1 MKEEMPGPQPIQIE
15 LDPENHKAL
24 DELVRRH
31 STPQQLVM
39 RARIILLAAAGKNHT
54 EIARELGLSID
65 MARLWRNRWV
75 SFANIPLEE
84 LTVAERLEDEP
95 RSGKPATISA
105 EQVCQI
111 VSLACE
117 APEQSG
123 RPISQW
129 TGREIADEIMR
140 RGIVESI
147 SPRHAQRLLKRGI
160 CNRTSFA
167 TG

>member
-1 MKEEMPGPQPIQIE
+1 MPGPQPVQIE
-15 LDPENHKAL
+15 VDSDTRKAL
-24 DELVRRH
+24 EALTRRH

-39 RARIILLAAAGKNHT
+39 RARIILLAADGKNNT
-54 EIARELGLSID
+54 QIVRDLSVSID
-65 MARLWRNRWV
+65 MVRLWRNRWV

-84 LTVAERLEDEP
+84 LTVTERLEDESRPGRP
-95 RSGKPATISA
+95 RTISA

-117 APEQSG
+117 APEKSG

-129 TGREIADEIMR
+129 TGREIADEITE

-147 SPRHAQRLLKRGI
+147 SPRHAQRLLERGI
-160 CNRTSFA
+160 CNHISFA

>member
-1 MKEEMPGPQPIQIE
+1 MPGPQPVQIE
-15 LDPENHKAL
+15 LAKEARNGLLNMVH
-24 DELVRRH
+24 RH
-31 STPQQLVM
+31 LTPQQLAK
-39 RARIILLAAAGKNHT
+39 RAQIVLMAAAGKNHAQ
-54 EIARELGLSID
+54 IARKLGITVD
-65 MARLWRNRWV
+65 TARLWRNRWF

-84 LTVAERLEDEP
+84 LSVHERLEDAP
-95 RSGKPATISA
+95 RPGKPPTITA

-129 TGREIADEIMR
+129 TGREIADEIMA

-147 SPRHAQRLLKRGI
+147 SARHAQRLLKRGI
-160 CNRTSFA
+160 CSPIASA